1 MANEG
6 VSGGGWGRGEW
17 GVRGNRQRK
26 GRGEEGE
33 RERRKI
39 GG

>member
-1 MANEG
+1 M
-6 VSGGGWGRGEW
+6 VGGGVMEEW
-17 GVRGNRQRK
+17 GVRGNRQRR